1 MSNQLPNRE
10 QAIKLLQENDCPPQV
25 IQHCLAVAQF
35 AIGLA
40 HRLKEKGIKIDVQ
53 IVEAGALLHDLG
65 RSKTHKVDHSLVGS
79 QIAQKIGLPQP
90 IVNIVKRHV
99 GAGIT
104 DEEAKLL
111 GWPKDVYVPQTIE
124 EKVVSYSDKRIDQGK
139 VVPIETEIERLR
151 KDGMIEAGERV
162 RRLHEE
168 ITNLLGE
175 TL

>member
-1 MSNQLPNRE
+1 VSNQLPNRE
-10 QAIKLLQENDCPPQV
+10 QAIKLLQENDCPPEV
-25 IQHCLAVAQF
+25 IQHCLAVTQF

-40 HRLKEKGIKIDVQ
+40 HRLKVKGTKIDVQ
-53 IVEAGALLHDLG
+53 LVEAGALLHDLG

-90 IVNIVKRHV
+90 IVNIIKRHV

-104 DEEAKLL
+104 YEEAKLI

-124 EKVVSYSDKRIDQGK
+124 EKVVSYSDKRIDQNK

-175 TL
+175 KL

>member
-10 QAIKLLQENDCPPQV
+10 QAIKLLQENNCPPQV
-25 IQHCLAVAQF
+25 IQHCLAVTQF

-40 HRLKEKGIKIDVQ
+40 HRLNEKGVKIDVQ
-53 IVEAGALLHDLG
+53 LVEAGALLHDLG

-79 QIAQKIGLPQP
+79 QIAQKRGLPQT
-90 IVNIVKRHV
+90 IVNIIKRHV

-104 DEEAKLL
+104 DEEAQLL
-111 GWPKDVYVPQTIE
+111 GWPKDVYVPQAIE
-124 EKVVSYSDKRIDQGK
+124 EKVVSYADKRIDQGK
-139 VVPIETEIERLR
+139 VVPIEAEIERLR
-151 KDGMIEAGERV
+151 KDGMLEAGERV

-175 TL
+175 KP